1 MNKGLHLASNKTEFE
16 KKFELKRFIDEFGT
30 HYPIS
35 SIMGVKILS
44 ERTSVFQKKK
54 IKTEN
59 HFRRNLSILQHIF
72 K

>member
-44 ERTSVFQKKK
+44 ERTSVFQKNNNKK
-54 IKTEN
+54 S
-59 HFRRNLSILQHIF
+59 F
-72 K
+72 

>member
-44 ERTSVFQKKK
+44 ERTSVFQKNKNRK
-54 IKTEN
+54 
-59 HFRRNLSILQHIF
+59 
-72 K
+72 